1 MYTSSNMNLMQ
12 PYPMV
17 QWLFHIANLTWFI
30 LLLVSFSCNGFCN
43 FDLITT
49 VLLLEHIP
57 TKCSYAGIICNQ
69 MVHDKKDTTRFKAP
83 KTLSMKVLW
92 AYTFVL
98 GQLYTSGQCSVPFQ
112 IMHPWLGLFR
122 LKITMFMRLG
132 GSDITALLST
142 FQHCIL
148 LVKTII
154 KFCGFFRIHPPR

>member
-1 MYTSSNMNLMQ
+1 MYTRSNMNLMQ

-30 LLLVSFSCNGFCN
+30 LLLLSFSCNVFCN

-57 TKCSYAGIICNQ
+57 TKCSYSGIIFNQ
-69 MVHDKKDTTRFKAP
+69 MVQGKKDTARFKAA

-112 IMHPWLGLFR
+112 IMHPWLGLFK

-132 GSDITALLST
+132 GSDITALPTT
-142 FQHCIL
+142 FLHNIL
-148 LVKTII
+148 LV
-154 KFCGFFRIHPPR
+154 